1 MTTYSQLSKDITK
14 QLTKKEKKDN
24 GIYFTPPSTVIKN
37 IRYLKKLNINFE
49 RILEPSCGTGE
60 FLNALSSRLPESSIV
75 AVEKNTTIYDSL
87 QNQFPERIQIY
98 NDDFI
103 TRNIDDKFNLI
114 IGNPPYFVLKKKDV
128 PSIYNDYYTGRP
140 NIFIIFIIKSLS
152 LLAEDGILSFVLP
165 KSFTNCLYYDN
176 TRKFINENYTI
187 LNIENCED
195 KYIETKQET
204 ITFVIQNKKPQ
215 KKNKFV
221 LKINNFT
228 IFGSK
233 KMITKIKKLYKNS
246 TNLDKLGFTVNVG
259 NVVWNQCKDI
269 LTTDSTQTRLIYTSD
284 ISNKQLGCK
293 QYKNEQ
299 KKNYINKEGENKPLL
314 VLNRGYGVGTYNF
327 EYCLI
332 NCDFDYLIENHL
344 VCIRSKENKPDDIL
358 IAMYKKIM
366 SSFENE
372 KTKEFIKLYFGNSAV
387 NTTELNFYIAYLL
400 TDNPADI

>member
-37 IRYLKKLNINFE
+37 IRYLKKLNMNFE

-60 FLNALSSRLPESSIV
+60 FLNALSSQLPESSIV

-176 TRKFINENYTI
+176 TRNFINENYTI
-187 LNIENCED
+187 LNIENCDD

-387 NTTELNFYIAYLL
+387 NTTELIFILPIY
-400 TDNPADI
+400 

>member
-37 IRYLKKLNINFE
+37 IRYLKKLNMNFE

-60 FLNALSSRLPESSIV
+60 FLNALSSQLPESSIV

-187 LNIENCED
+187 LNIENCDD

-387 NTTELNFYIAYLL
+387 NTTELNSILPIY
-400 TDNPADI
+400 

>member
-37 IRYLKKLNINFE
+37 IRYLKKLNMNFE

-60 FLNALSSRLPESSIV
+60 FLNALSSQLPESSIV

-187 LNIENCED
+187 LNIENCDD

-299 KKNYINKEGENKPLL
+299 KKNYINKKGENKPLL

-344 VCIRSKENKPDDIL
+344 VCIRPKENTPDDIL

-387 NTTELNFYIAYLL
+387 NTTELIFILPIY
-400 TDNPADI
+400 

>member
-37 IRYLKKLNINFE
+37 IRYLKKLNMNFE

-60 FLNALSSRLPESSIV
+60 FLNALSSQLPESSIV

-176 TRKFINENYTI
+176 TRNFINENYTI
-187 LNIENCED
+187 LNIENCDD

-344 VCIRSKENKPDDIL
+344 VCIRPKENKPDDIL
-358 IAMYKKIM
+358 IDMYKKIM

-387 NTTELNFYIAYLL
+387 NTTELNSILPIY
-400 TDNPADI
+400 